1 MRFVRFESAG
11 GSRWGVV
18 EGEQVREIEGD
29 ILERW
34 RATEKVVSLAG
45 LKLLPPCQPS
55 KIVALGLNYKSHAR
69 EVNLPI
75 PEEPAIFLK
84 PSTAL
89 IGPGDPIRYPKRC
102 KRLDYEA
109 ELACVIKKPV
119 HRVSQ
124 QEALTYVWGYM
135 CLNDVTARDI
145 QFTGGNFLN
154 LTWSKGY
161 DSFCPVGPYVVVDEI
176 NPDDVL
182 VECYVNGQ
190 QRQSASTSDFIFPM
204 AEQIAWISNTMT
216 LLPGDVVTTGT
227 PSGISPMQVGDVV
240 EIRISGIGSLT
251 NPIVGEE

>member
-11 GSRWGVV
+11 GSRWGIV

-109 ELACVIKKPV
+109 ELACVIKKPA

-176 NPDDVL
+176 NPGRRACRVLRQRPAAAVSLDGRLHFSDGRADCLDLKYHDAAAGRCGDD
-182 VECYVNGQ
+182 
-190 QRQSASTSDFIFPM
+190 
-204 AEQIAWISNTMT
+204 
-216 LLPGDVVTTGT
+216 GD
-227 PSGISPMQVGDVV
+227 SERD
-240 EIRISGIGSLT
+240 
-251 NPIVGEE
+251 